1 MARANGHWQ
10 TFSGGPALAI
20 FQGPHAYISP
30 TYYAA
35 GFAVA
40 TWNYVAVHA
49 TGTARIIEDPTAVQQ
64 LLDDL
69 TAASDT
75 HGWTIP
81 WQHENCAGMLAAI
94 VAFEIDIDAWR
105 AKPSSDRIVQLK
117 IKTGRRTHWLR
128 RHVPEIVNWP
138 TSWPSICQGRRL
150 K

>member
-75 HGWTIP
+75 PGWTLP
-81 WQHENCAGMLAAI
+81 WQHEHCAGMLAAI
-94 VAFEIDIDAWR
+94 VAFEIDIER
-105 AKPSSDRIVQLK
+105 LEGKAKLGQNRSAEDQDRTAHALAASARSGDRELADFMAEYLPGK
-117 IKTGRRTHWLR
+117 
-128 RHVPEIVNWP
+128 EA
-138 TSWPSICQGRRL
+138 
-150 K
+150 